1 MVVLRA
7 NGRNSSQHCWRSY
20 TLTGFKLNWATT
32 RSLRS
37 RRLEAVGGTRERAR
51 ARETRELNNMQQ
63 GVQTDAK
70 CIIQQCWALVANNI
84 ASVFTGH

>member
-37 RRLEAVGGTRERAR
+37 RRLEAVGERCYSK
-51 ARETRELNNMQQ
+51 
-63 GVQTDAK
+63 VP
-70 CIIQQCWALVANNI
+70 
-84 ASVFTGH
+84 

>member
-1 MVVLRA
+1 MVVRRA

-37 RRLEAVGGTRERAR
+37 RRLEAVGEREKGRAR
-51 ARETRELNNMQQ
+51 GRH
-63 GVQTDAK
+63 V
-70 CIIQQCWALVANNI
+70 
-84 ASVFTGH
+84 S

>member
-37 RRLEAVGGTRERAR
+37 RRLEAVGEREKGRAR
-51 ARETRELNNMQQ
+51 GRH
-63 GVQTDAK
+63 V
-70 CIIQQCWALVANNI
+70 
-84 ASVFTGH
+84 S